1 MKIQEIDGKRMI
13 FDILR
18 RKYVALTPEEWVRQH
33 FVHYL
38 LERKG
43 YPSGLLANEVQ
54 LLLNGTKKRCD
65 SVLYDRNLHAQMIVE
80 YKAPHIEITQAVF
93 DQIMR
98 YNIVLRVEY
107 LVVSN
112 GLKHYCC
119 RMDYAANRYEF
130 LKEIPDY
137 GEL

>member
-1 MKIQEIDGKRMI
+1 
-13 FDILR
+13 
-18 RKYVALTPEEWVRQH
+18 V
-33 FVHYL
+33 
-38 LERKG
+38 ERKG
-43 YPSGLLANEVQ
+43 YPSGLLGNEVQ

-65 SVLYDRNLHAQMIVE
+65 SVLYGRDMKARMIIE
-80 YKAPHIEITQAVF
+80 YKAPHVDITQAVF

-119 RMDYAANRYEF
+119 RMDYTTNRYEF
-130 LKEIPDY
+130 LREIPSYDA
-137 GEL
+137 L